1 MRGSSYLKSAYETVL
16 QLLFCGGLKL
26 KHFHHRSY
34 YCSDAVL
41 CWFSPSRRAAMC
53 TTNAPVLSFL
63 ALKLLLSLDRTGHPR
78 RPRKQPHLLAKSHN
92 PQPLF
97 PLLLCLQLLHRD
109 TASPRKFPPWP
120 FNDPHPRT
128 GLTPSTLVPGRPS
141 PSQAQRTHTLCRRV
155 P

>member
-1 MRGSSYLKSAYETVL
+1 ML

-26 KHFHHRSY
+26 KHLHYLAIIAH
-34 YCSDAVL
+34 DAVL
-41 CWFSPSRRAAMC
+41 CWFSPTHRAAMC

-78 RPRKQPHLLAKSHN
+78 RPRNQPHVLAKSYN
-92 PQPLF
+92 PQPLSSF
-97 PLLLCLQLLHRD
+97 ALPS
-109 TASPRKFPPWP
+109 TPPSRHSQP
-120 FNDPHPRT
+120 PQVPALAFNAPHPRT

-141 PSQAQRTHTLCRRV
+141 PSQAQRTHTLCRRG